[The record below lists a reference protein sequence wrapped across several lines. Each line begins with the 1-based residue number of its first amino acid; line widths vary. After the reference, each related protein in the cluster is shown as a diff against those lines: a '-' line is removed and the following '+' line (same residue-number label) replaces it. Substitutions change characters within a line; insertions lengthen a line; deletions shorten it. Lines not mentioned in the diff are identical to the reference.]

1 MSSHADGGEAKMPR
15 LVSNA
20 VEDAEVFV
28 VQVSDGPSFG
38 QILALCTRWHLQ
50 LELCCCSWNRSWV
63 QHRLNVKAVMN
74 VKWSAVSR
82 VWTGWED
89 AAESERCL
97 LIDHLMPFISR
108 TADRPSGV
116 HELWMCLKCFF
127 TVLLLKLFLWQMK
140 SMHFYWGQPV
150 QKLFGNTVST
160 EPENF
165 HINTIFLSQPWSSVS
180 TLAKSFI
187 DRLLT
192 FDPEDRM
199 TAEEAL
205 KHPWLVSMAACSSNK
220 NLHRSISRNLQRRA
234 SRASSRCSGS
244 APSSRLGMRPRSRP
258 GSAPRLGFGNKS
270 QCSLKVASWYFDV
283 LDSVLWCASTVF
295 FQIEQMFEGVKT

>member
-1 MSSHADGGEAKMPR
+1 MGSTQTECKVVCCISSVDWMGRCCREWEVFAYWPF
-15 LVSNA
+15 NA
-20 VEDAEVFV
+20 VHIKNSRPFV
-28 VQVSDGPSFG
+28 
-38 QILALCTRWHLQ
+38 
-50 LELCCCSWNRSWV
+50 
-63 QHRLNVKAVMN
+63 
-74 VKWSAVSR
+74 
-82 VWTGWED
+82 
-89 AAESERCL
+89 
-97 LIDHLMPFISR
+97 
-108 TADRPSGV
+108 GV

-127 TVLLLKLFLWQMK
+127 TVILLKLFLWQMK
-140 SMHFYWGQPV
+140 SMHFYWGQ
-150 QKLFGNTVST
+150 
-160 EPENF
+160 PENF

-283 LDSVLWCASTVF
+283 LDSVLWCTSTVF